1 MASASELR
9 VVMFGKSQNEKTTL
23 TNLLTGKQDC
33 SHPRMLAQFAHLQRK
48 PFTIVKTP
56 DVFSLPV
63 QRVKHEMKMCVAQC
77 PPGPNVLLLL
87 VNPCDFNEKDRQ
99 NIKTIINFFG
109 QAAFKSSMVIIT
121 RNDRVGNSSVYQ
133 LIQDCRQRQHKM
145 NFDEQDF
152 PDNDFQELTEKMENI
167 VGENRGQ
174 YLTFTEETDCN
185 GGPEY
190 AKPTLKRCGSEA
202 YQYQGFHRMVP
213 GTASLRVNKEPP
225 KIVPRRKSPRIVPE
239 REFPGTVMS
248 RESPRMAQIRE
259 SPMMVQSRECLRMV
273 LIGKTGCGKSA
284 TGNTILGKECFKS
297 KSSPKSVTEFCRTET
312 GEIDG
317 QPIVIVDTPGL
328 FDTTLTNDKVQQEL
342 VKCVSLLAPG
352 PHVFLLVLPIGRF
365 TREEEQTVEL
375 IRDFFGKKSEDF
387 IIVVFTRGD
396 DLKNQTIESYI
407 EEDTDD
413 SLKNLMTECGG
424 RYHVFNNN
432 DQENRSQVSQLL
444 TKVEAMVKENGG
456 GYYTSDWFQAAE
468 AAIQKEKEF
477 MMVKEQE
484 LQRNQRDLER
494 KHQEEMRAKE
504 REMAELT
511 SKLDQGREERANR
524 KEEYTKTQ
532 QEERK
537 RRREK
542 RQEEERNKKRQDEFQ
557 RHKWEQKLEVLEE
570 NLKYVS
576 ERSEVTDWV
585 LILKAR
591 EDIRKEREAWEQERK
606 EWWNIRYQEHQQERE
621 EQQKRLEKLRKEQE
635 FERYEN
641 KRKEKE
647 ERIKREYEEEDLY
660 QNIAEIRRKHEEE
673 IRKQA
678 EQCHEF
684 RHMYTK
690 EVLAEMEKYGKEMED
705 LKQMQQNQNASVIKQ
720 LCRHKVYQKDF
731 NKLKKNQEQEMNEL
745 KLTLLTLEKQNQSNE
760 IHELEKMHEEEIH
773 KWIEEH
779 VKKASKSNACRI
791 L

>member
-1 MASASELR
+1 
-9 VVMFGKSQNEKTTL
+9 MFGKSQNEKTTL

-33 SHPRMLAQFAHLQRK
+33 SHPRMRAQFAHLQRK
-48 PFTIVKTP
+48 PFTVVKTP

-63 QRVKHEMKMCVAQC
+63 QRVKHEMKKCVAQC

-87 VNPCDFNEKDRQ
+87 VNPCDFNEEDRQ

-109 QAAFKSSMVIIT
+109 QDAFKSSMVIIT
-121 RNDRVGNSSVYQ
+121 QNDRVGNSSVYQ
-133 LIQDCRQRQHKM
+133 LIQDCRQRKHRM

-152 PDNDFQELTEKMENI
+152 PDNNFQELIEKMENI

-174 YLTFTEETDCN
+174 YLTFTEETDCK

-190 AKPTLKRCGSEA
+190 AKSTLTRRGSEA
-202 YQYQGFHRMVP
+202 YQYQSKGFHRMVP
-213 GTASLRVNKEPP
+213 GTASLRVPKKEPP
-225 KIVPRRKSPRIVPE
+225 RIVARKKYPRIVPK
-239 REFPGTVMS
+239 REFTVMS
-248 RESPRMAQIRE
+248 RESPRM
-259 SPMMVQSRECLRMV
+259 VQSRECLRML

-297 KSSPKSVTEFCRTET
+297 KSSPKSVTEFCQKAT

-317 QPIVIVDTPGL
+317 RRVVIVDTPGL
-328 FDTTLTNDKVQQEL
+328 YDTTLTNDKVQQEL
-342 VKCVSLLAPG
+342 VNCVSLLAPG

-365 TREEEQTVEL
+365 TREEKETVEL

-396 DLKNQTIESYI
+396 DLNKNQTIESYI
-407 EEDTDD
+407 EEDTEG
-413 SLKNLMTECGG
+413 SLKKLITECGG

-432 DQENRSQVSQLL
+432 DQENHSQVSQLL

-456 GYYTSDWFQAAE
+456 DYYTSDWFQAAE

-484 LQRNQRDLER
+484 IQRNQRDLER

-504 REMAELT
+504 RELAELT

-542 RQEEERNKKRQDEFQ
+542 RQEEEKNKKRQDEFQ
-557 RHKWEQKLEVLEE
+557 RHEWEQKYEAWEE

-576 ERSEVTDWV
+576 ERSAVTDWV

-606 EWWNIRYQEHQQERE
+606 EWWNIRYQEDQQERE
-621 EQQKRLEKLRKEQE
+621 EQKQLEKLRKEQE

-660 QNIAEIRRKHEEE
+660 QNIDEIRRKYEEE
-673 IRKQA
+673 VRKQA

-684 RHMYTK
+684 RHMYTE

-705 LKQMQQNQNASVIKQ
+705 LKQRQQNQNASMIKQ
-720 LCRHKVYQKDF
+720 LCRYKVYQKDF
-731 NKLKKNQEQEMNEL
+731 NKLKTKQEQEMNEL
-745 KLTLLTLEKQNQSNE
+745 KLTLLNLEKQNQGNE

-773 KWIEEH
+773 KWIQEH
-779 VKKASKSNACRI
+779 VKKASKNKACRI